1 MPRIFKGEKCGA
13 DGCEEFA
20 ARVDERYRAGLSSI
34 GGRIASIGDRA
45 KAFAARHPRGT
56 YAGTTAAGTFVA
68 VLIGLG
74 LRDKLEVKL

>member
-45 KAFAARHPRGT
+45 LQWGHDDKAVDSPRGEQQGVNVNL
-56 YAGTTAAGTFVA
+56 ASMGP
-68 VLIGLG
+68 
-74 LRDKLEVKL
+74 RR